1 MWICPDCNQL
11 VPEPGKSKRCPK
23 GHGLFDRRIFGATN
37 EQSFGRAFW
46 SALIT
51 SAVMLALLIA
61 MFDAFLARGA
71 AITLSGMALFL
82 FAYLG
87 IAAFLRGRHWK
98 REGGPVTRL
107 VPRANG
113 MAVGYIAAVAALLI
127 VGFIANALRAS

>member
-1 MWICPDCNQL
+1 VWICPDCNEV
-11 VPEPGKSKRCPK
+11 VPEPMKGRRCPK

-37 EQSFGRAFW
+37 EQSFGRAFV

-61 MFDAFLARGA
+61 FFDAFLSRNA
-71 AITLSGMALFL
+71 AIPLSGMAMFA

-98 REGGPVTRL
+98 HEGGPVTKL

-127 VGFIANALRAS
+127 VGFITDALR